1 MNLYNAGMFGGG
13 DGSSESERG
22 FLSNLPGGDI
32 LSNLGEGG
40 TGGSWIHLIEYVS
53 LNIIIC

>member
-1 MNLYNAGMFGGG
+1 MDLYNAGMFGGE

-40 TGGSWIHLIEYVS
+40 TGGS
-53 LNIIIC
+53 